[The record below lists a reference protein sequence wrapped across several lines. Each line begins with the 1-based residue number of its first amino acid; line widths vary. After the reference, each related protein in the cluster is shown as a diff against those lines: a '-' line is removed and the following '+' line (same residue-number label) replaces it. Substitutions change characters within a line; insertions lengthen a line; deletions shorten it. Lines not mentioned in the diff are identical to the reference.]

1 MQSDVTP
8 ERARQILAML
18 TDGSSMD
25 HINTSL
31 ALRLIPLASELEDEA
46 LVERLLNHA
55 MTVAQNDSE
64 RGWARF
70 ESLKLIT
77 ASVKSFLQLAEE
89 AEDMEDGAGL
99 AAAVHHYIALVQL
112 AEDNLDEAR
121 TSAQRALRLRESRN
135 DMEGTTYGLALLM
148 TVAKRQHD
156 YDTAIAI
163 GTERLELLTRLRD
176 EVGQMEAVAE
186 LAHCQATLG
195 EFNTAQDLYNDS
207 LDRANGLESI
217 TGQLV
222 ARWGLADIA
231 EIQEDYE
238 SAMLVL
244 SDSLHAFIA
253 ANVPAPA
260 QVRQRIHDLTTLNN
274 APKGTKETN

>member
-77 ASVKSFLQLAEE
+77 ASVKSFLHLAEE
-89 AEDMEDGAGL
+89 AENMVDGSAL
-99 AAAVHHYIALVQL
+99 AAAGHHYIALVQL
-112 AEDNLDEAR
+112 AEENLDEAR
-121 TSAQRALRLRESRN
+121 TSAQRALRLRESRK

-148 TVAKRQHD
+148 TVTKRQHD

-176 EVGQMEAVAE
+176 EVGQMEAVAA
-186 LAHCQATLG
+186 LAHCQATIG
-195 EFNTAQDLYNDS
+195 EFNTARALYNDS
-207 LDRANGLESI
+207 LERANDLQSI
-217 TGQLV
+217 TGQLLARVVV
-222 ARWGLADIA
+222 AGIA
-231 EIQEDYE
+231 E
-238 SAMLVL
+238 
-244 SDSLHAFIA
+244 
-253 ANVPAPA
+253 VPEA
-260 QVRQRIHDLTTLNN
+260 
-274 APKGTKETN
+274 